1 MHRISA
7 MVVSL
12 FALAALAGSPRPTD
26 VAKRIVQ
33 NAGVGPGD
41 VVRISGN
48 PKDMTLLTSI
58 AVEVEKAG
66 GTSFY
71 DLATDE
77 SVKRICTEVPAE
89 RDRDNAAAA
98 LKLLSVETVDI
109 SVSNPITPGQC
120 TAAGPARLA
129 ARGNAFQ
136 PVSEA
141 FNKAG
146 LRAINL
152 GNGLEP
158 SEWRAKR
165 LGMSTAQLST
175 LFWQGVEVDPAK
187 VKSAA
192 DPLMKTLASGKQ
204 LSISAPNG
212 TKLTMSIEGRKV
224 IFSDGKVT
232 ADMAKKGQTLTAWI
246 PAGDVYL
253 VAAPGTAEGTLVV
266 DRTYYG
272 EQPIDALTLTIKAGK
287 VVEMTGKGPGF
298 AKYKAAYDA
307 STGAKDAVGIVNIGV
322 NPALR
327 PPAGVK
333 VNATPIPGVV
343 TLMTGDTIWA
353 GGTDASSWGA
363 LNFVQ
368 GATVTVDGTTVVDKG
383 QLRAPGA

>member
-7 MVVSL
+7 IVVSL
-12 FALAALAGSPRPTD
+12 FALAALAGSPKPAD
-26 VAKRIVQ
+26 VAKRVVE

-71 DLATDE
+71 DLATNE
-77 SVKRICTEVPAE
+77 SVRRVCTEVAPE
-89 RDRDNAAAA
+89 RDKDNAAAA
-98 LKLLSVETVDI
+98 LKLLAAETVDI

-120 TAAGPARLA
+120 AAVSPTRLA
-129 ARGNAFQ
+129 ARGAAFQ

-146 LRAINL
+146 LRSINL
-152 GNGLEP
+152 GNGMEP
-158 SEWRAKR
+158 SDWRAKR
-165 LGMSTAQLST
+165 FGMSATQLST

-187 VKSAA
+187 VKAAA
-192 DPLMKTLASGKQ
+192 DPLTKTLASGKQ
-204 LSISAPNG
+204 LAISAPNG
-212 TKLTMSIEGRKV
+212 TKLTMSIDGRKV

-232 ADMAKKGQTLTAWI
+232 ADMAKKGQTLTAYV

-253 VAAPGTAEGTLVV
+253 AVVPGTAEGKLVV
-266 DRTYYG
+266 DRTYYQD
-272 EQPIDALTLTIKAGK
+272 QPIDGLTLTIKGGK
-287 VVEMTGKGPGF
+287 VTEMTGKGPGF
-298 AKYKAAYDA
+298 AKYKAAYDGA
-307 STGAKDAVGIVNIGV
+307 TGAKDAVGVVNIGV
-322 NPALR
+322 NPVLK
-327 PPAGVK
+327 PPPGVK
-333 VNATPIPGVV
+333 VNATPVPGVV
-343 TLMTGDTIWA
+343 TLMTGDTTWA
-353 GGTDASSWGA
+353 GGADVSSWGA
-363 LNFVQ
+363 LNFLQ